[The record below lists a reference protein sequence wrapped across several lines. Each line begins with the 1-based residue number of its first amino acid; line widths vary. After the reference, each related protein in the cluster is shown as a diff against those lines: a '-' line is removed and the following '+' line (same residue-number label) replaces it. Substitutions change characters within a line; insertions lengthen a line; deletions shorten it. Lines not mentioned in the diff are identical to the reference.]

1 MRVRGEAG
9 LREEDGSS
17 RSKNKDEESEN
28 HAVGAVET
36 LRPTRARHRRRARAR
51 YGRGPAGRRCIQM
64 RQNSRISDILD
75 LFLAPSIVPL
85 TDGMRVQ
92 VKEHAVN

>member
-17 RSKNKDEESEN
+17 SSKNKDEESEN

-36 LRPTRARHRRRARAR
+36 LRPARARHRRRARAR
-51 YGRGPAGRRCIQM
+51 YGRGPAGRRCMQM
-64 RQNSRISDILD
+64 RQNNCISDILD
-75 LFLAPSIVPL
+75 LLLPALSP
-85 TDGMRVQ
+85 
-92 VKEHAVN
+92 